1 MNQGKYVFS
10 QIIEFIS
17 QYDFDKCVKRHEGNK
32 SIRNFDCRDQLLAM
46 MFGQLTNLRSLR
58 GIVICLNAHLKLLYH
73 FGFKSNHFTLSTLSR
88 ANENRS
94 WEIYQDLA
102 RVLIAEAR
110 KLYLNNNNFQIE
122 LKGAVYAI
130 DSTVIELCVTTF
142 KWAYF
147 EDIRSAI
154 KIHTQLDLRGNIPS
168 FFLITKA
175 KIHDHYFLDT
185 LAFEAGAFYVM
196 DRGYLDF
203 KRFWGINQA
212 GAYFV
217 IRAKKRFAF
226 KRIFSNQTEKS
237 SGICCDQ
244 IIKMKYFHAR
254 RDYPARL
261 RRIKYYDADTDKY
274 YTFITNNLDL
284 DAKKI
289 ADLYRHR
296 WQIELF
302 FKWIKQHLRIEVFW
316 GHSVNAVKT
325 QICIAICTFLVVAIM
340 KKRLGIKRDIYEILQ
355 ILALSQF
362 EKTPINTLISESKLQ
377 IIDRPFQKQ
386 LDFIDF

>member
-10 QIIEFIS
+10 QILEF
-17 QYDFDKCVKRHEGNK
+17 VPRHEFNYCVQKHKGNLR
-32 SIRNFDCRDQLLAM
+32 IRNFDCRDQLLAM

-58 GIVICLNAHLKLLYH
+58 GIIICLNAHFKLLYH
-73 FGFKSNHFTLSTLSR
+73 LGFKSNHFTLSTLSR

-102 RVLIAEAR
+102 QILIAEAR
-110 KLYLNNNNFQIE
+110 KFYLNDNNFQIE
-122 LKGAVYAI
+122 LEGAVYAI
-130 DSTVIELCVTTF
+130 DSTVIDLCVTTF
-142 KWAYF
+142 RWAYF
-147 EDIRSAI
+147 EEDRSAI
-154 KIHTQLDLRGNIPS
+154 KVHTQLDLRGNIPS
-168 FFLITKA
+168 FFLITEA
-175 KIHDHYFLDT
+175 KIQDNNFLDA
-185 LAFEAGAFYVM
+185 LEFEAGAFYVM
-196 DRGYLDF
+196 DRGYFDF
-203 KRFWGINQA
+203 KRLWKINQA
-212 GAYFV
+212 KAYFV

-226 KRIFSNQTEKS
+226 KRMYSNKIDELT
-237 SGICCDQ
+237 GICCDQ
-244 IIKMKYFHAR
+244 IIKMKYFNAK
-254 RDYPARL
+254 RDYQGKL
-261 RRIKYYDADTDKY
+261 RRIKYYDADTNKY

-284 DAKKI
+284 DAGKI

-316 GHSVNAVKT
+316 GHSANSVKT

-362 EKTPINTLISESKLQ
+362 EKTPINTLISESRLQ
-377 IIDRPFQKQ
+377 IINQQIQKQ
-386 LDFIDF
+386 ANLLNF